1 MNRKEIDLLLSRI
14 EGLKSF
20 LENNSLENFQQ
31 EILNVEN
38 YLKRF
43 GSLAELL
50 SHLENVEKIA
60 YAAKEFLNID
70 EVAAYLQVSKGYVY
84 KLTMQK
90 ELTVYKPNGK
100 NIFILRDDLNRWIKR
115 NPCFSNAEIERQ
127 ANVIAYTLGQKSK
140 NKPTKEGKIMQPDMI
155 QPNNYRIDEAKYKS
169 LLKYIRLS
177 VTEKYEFPQ
186 EIVQIDGVT
195 IATIG
200 NFSASTGK
208 PKSKKTFN
216 VSAIVASALSGK
228 EVLKY
233 KAELPSCKNRILY
246 IDTEQSKCHCHK
258 VLHRILKLAGL
269 PTDQENDN
277 IQFLVLREYTP
288 DQRRDIIRWALHEE
302 QNIGLVIIDGI
313 RDLIHDINSPSESLD
328 IINELMRWSSY
339 YELHIHTVLHLNKG
353 DDNTRGHIG
362 TELNNKAET
371 ILQISKNNENG
382 KISEVRAMHIRD
394 REFTPFAFEIG
405 EDSLPHLVKEHQFKK
420 NKMDRLASYIDM
432 TEQQHRTALEVT
444 FEECAEYGYQSLLEA
459 LKKGYESIGYSRGR
473 NTLVNLCKFLLENHA
488 ITKNGRTYSYNS
500 SFHL

>member
-1 MNRKEIDLLLSRI
+1 M
-14 EGLKSF
+14 
-20 LENNSLENFQQ
+20 QQ
-31 EILNVEN
+31 E
-38 YLKRF
+38 
-43 GSLAELL
+43 
-50 SHLENVEKIA
+50 H
-60 YAAKEFLNID
+60 D
-70 EVAAYLQVSKGYVY
+70 
-84 KLTMQK
+84 
-90 ELTVYKPNGK
+90 
-100 NIFILRDDLNRWIKR
+100 
-115 NPCFSNAEIERQ
+115 
-127 ANVIAYTLGQKSK
+127 
-140 NKPTKEGKIMQPDMI
+140 IM
-155 QPNNYRIDEAKYKS
+155 QPNNYRIDEAKYRS

-233 KAELPSCKNRILY
+233 KAELPPCKNRILY

-258 VLHRILKLAGL
+258 VLHRILKLADL
-269 PTDQENDN
+269 PTDQENDK

-394 REFTPFAFEIG
+394 KEFTPLLNEALGFAKDETTRSIVKRHYEAKQKEYSQYKKAQRRIKRQRNGGIINFGIEFMDLAFNPSMYSDMDNDVDYVMYYNVGLGIRLGNYKSPVQFEIG
-405 EDSLPHLVKEHQFKK
+405 AKPGLVVYTLWYGSEDE
-420 NKMDRLASYIDM
+420 
-432 TEQQHRTALEVT
+432 
-444 FEECAEYGYQSLLEA
+444 
-459 LKKGYESIGYSRGR
+459 
-473 NTLVNLCKFLLENHA
+473 
-488 ITKNGRTYSYNS
+488 TKT
-500 SFHL
+500 SFHLPLYARLKIGLWGGTSSKWYVDGIGYYNAVKKSFLESDYSVSAGLGVSWRHWDWRIIYYKQDIGAQHTYQNYNFLGTSFSYYF

>member
-1 MNRKEIDLLLSRI
+1 MTMEEMNDMSLLEGAADNADLL
-14 EGLKSF
+14 
-20 LENNSLENFQQ
+20 
-31 EILNVEN
+31 
-38 YLKRF
+38 
-43 GSLAELL
+43 
-50 SHLENVEKIA
+50 EK
-60 YAAKEFLNID
+60 
-70 EVAAYLQVSKGYVY
+70 
-84 KLTMQK
+84 
-90 ELTVYKPNGK
+90 
-100 NIFILRDDLNRWIKR
+100 
-115 NPCFSNAEIERQ
+115 
-127 ANVIAYTLGQKSK
+127 
-140 NKPTKEGKIMQPDMI
+140 
-155 QPNNYRIDEAKYKS
+155 
-169 LLKYIRLS
+169 LLKASLIHADETYQ
-177 VTEKYEFPQ
+177 TPPQ
-186 EIVQIDGVT
+186 IIWVDNST
-195 IATIG
+195 IATLG

-208 PKSKKTFN
+208 AKSRKTFN
-216 VSAIVASALSGK
+216 VSALVAASLANGK
-228 EVLKY
+228 VLQYTAK
-233 KAELPSCKNRILY
+233 LPDDKRKILY

-432 TEQQHRTALEVT
+432 TEQQHRTALEVA

>member
-1 MNRKEIDLLLSRI
+1 
-14 EGLKSF
+14 
-20 LENNSLENFQQ
+20 
-31 EILNVEN
+31 
-38 YLKRF
+38 
-43 GSLAELL
+43 
-50 SHLENVEKIA
+50 
-60 YAAKEFLNID
+60 
-70 EVAAYLQVSKGYVY
+70 
-84 KLTMQK
+84 MQ
-90 ELTVYKPNGK
+90 
-100 NIFILRDDLNRWIKR
+100 
-115 NPCFSNAEIERQ
+115 A
-127 ANVIAYTLGQKSK
+127 
-140 NKPTKEGKIMQPDMI
+140 DMI
-155 QPNNYRIDEAKYKS
+155 HPNNYHIDEEKYKS
-169 LLKYIRLS
+169 ILKHIRLR

-233 KAELPSCKNRILY
+233 RAKLPSCKKKILY
-246 IDTEQSKCHCHK
+246 VDTEQSKCHCHK

-288 DQRRDIIRWALHEE
+288 EQRRDIIRWALYED

-313 RDLIHDINSPSESLD
+313 RDLIHDINNPSESLD

-371 ILQISKNNENG
+371 ILQISRNSENG

-394 REFTPFAFEIG
+394 KEFTPFAFEIR
-405 EDSLPHLVKEHQFKK
+405 DDALPYLVCDYQFKK
-420 NKMDRLASYIDM
+420 NKLERLTSYMDL
-432 TEQQHRTALEVT
+432 TEQQHRQALESI
-444 FEECAEYGYQSLLEA
+444 FEECVEYGYQALLDA

-473 NTLVNLCKFLLENHA
+473 NTLVNLCKFLLEHHA
-488 ITKNGRTYSYNS
+488 IEKNDRSYSYNS